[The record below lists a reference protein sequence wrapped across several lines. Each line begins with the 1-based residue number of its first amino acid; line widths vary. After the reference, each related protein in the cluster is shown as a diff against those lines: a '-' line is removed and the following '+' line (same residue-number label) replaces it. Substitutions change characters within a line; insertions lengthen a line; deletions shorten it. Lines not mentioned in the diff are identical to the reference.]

1 MLFNRITDSL
11 SALVLFVLQ
20 ELTLTQKGYKPPIT
34 VKTINNG
41 ELTASSN
48 VSSFTNVTP
57 IRLTIKEGTLH
68 KLICTTYKPCLLTLA
83 PIQLRCFS
91 LPFFLV

>member
-20 ELTLTQKGYKPPIT
+20 ELTLTQKDINPPIT

-41 ELTASSN
+41 ELAAASN
-48 VSSFTNVTP
+48 VSSLQMSL
-57 IRLTIKEGTLH
+57 RLTIKEGTLH
-68 KLICTTYKPCLLTLA
+68 KLICTTYK
-83 PIQLRCFS
+83 S
-91 LPFFLV
+91 LPFSIYVFN

>member
-20 ELTLTQKGYKPPIT
+20 ELTLTQKDINPPIT

-41 ELTASSN
+41 AASSM
-48 VSSFTNVTP
+48 
-57 IRLTIKEGTLH
+57 
-68 KLICTTYKPCLLTLA
+68 
-83 PIQLRCFS
+83 
-91 LPFFLV
+91 

>member
-1 MLFNRITDSL
+1 MLFNRITYFFER
-11 SALVLFVLQ
+11 ALVLFVLQ
-20 ELTLTQKGYKPPIT
+20 ELTLTQKDINPPIT

-57 IRLTIKEGTLH
+57 IMTIKEGTLH
-68 KLICTTYKPCLLTLA
+68 KLICTTYSHA
-83 PIQLRCFS
+83 F
-91 LPFFLV
+91 

>member
-1 MLFNRITDSL
+1 
-11 SALVLFVLQ
+11 LFVLQ
-20 ELTLTQKGYKPPIT
+20 ELTLTQKDINPPIT

-68 KLICTTYKPCLLTLA
+68 KLICTTYNA
-83 PIQLRCFS
+83 F
-91 LPFFLV
+91 

>member
-20 ELTLTQKGYKPPIT
+20 ELTLTQKDINPPIT

-41 ELTASSN
+41 ELHQCELFYKCHSDKADN
-48 VSSFTNVTP
+48 KGRNIAQTNMHN
-57 IRLTIKEGTLH
+57 I
-68 KLICTTYKPCLLTLA
+68 
-83 PIQLRCFS
+83 
-91 LPFFLV
+91 